1 MVVQF
6 VRQVLLSSTPSFI
19 ESFIKHK
26 LKALTEI
33 SSRSFAK
40 VHEQPQVRILLYMD
54 RSQRT
59 EEHFIFN
66 HYFISY

>member
-1 MVVQF
+1 M
-6 VRQVLLSSTPSFI
+6 QVLHSSTPSV
-19 ESFIKHK
+19 ESSIKQK
-26 LKALTEI
+26 LKALMEI

-40 VHEQPQVRILLYMD
+40 VHEQIQVKILLYME

-59 EEHFIFN
+59 KEYFIFN

>member
-1 MVVQF
+1 M
-6 VRQVLLSSTPSFI
+6 QVLLSSTPCFV
-19 ESFIKHK
+19 ESFVKEK

-33 SSRSFAK
+33 SSKCSAK
-40 VHEQPQVRILLYMD
+40 LHKQTQVKILLYMD

-59 EEHFIFN
+59 EEHFIFT

>member
-1 MVVQF
+1 M
-6 VRQVLLSSTPSFI
+6 QVLCFSTLCFL
-19 ESFIKHK
+19 ESFVKEK

-33 SSRSFAK
+33 SSKCSAK
-40 VHEQPQVRILLYMD
+40 VHEQTQVKILLYMD

-66 HYFISY
+66 RYSISY